1 MTDPSTHAAQAVPP
15 KGKYRWTI
23 CSLLFVATTINYID
37 RQVLGILAPD
47 LQRAIGWSEVEYGYI
62 VVAFQ
67 AAYAL
72 GLPLFGRFID
82 RFGTKLGYTVS
93 ILGWSIAAM
102 AHALASSALSFG
114 IARALLGITE
124 AGNFPAA
131 IKTTAEWFPKK
142 ERALATGIF
151 NSGANIG
158 AVVAPATVPWLAEHY
173 GWGGAFIATGAIGF
187 VWIAFWILLYERP
200 EKHKRL
206 QEAELQYIQSDRE
219 EATTEKVPMGVLLS
233 HKETWAFVIGKF
245 LTDPIWWFYLYWLP
259 KFLNAQ
265 YGLTLTNLGLPLI
278 AVYTMTTVGSIGGGW
293 LSSRLIGAGWEI
305 NRSRK
310 VVMLLCALLVVPIVF
325 LSGTVGLWQAVAF
338 IGLAAAAHQGWS
350 ANLFTFVSDVFP
362 KKAVGSVVGL
372 GGMAGSV
379 GGMLFAASA
388 GYLLEWT
395 GSYMT
400 LFYIAG
406 AAYLT
411 ALVIIQALVPR
422 MKPVEAL

>member
-1 MTDPSTHAAQAVPP
+1 MAASALSAEQAPP
-15 KGKYRWTI
+15 GGRYRWTI

-47 LQRAIGWSEVEYGYI
+47 LQKAIGWSEIEYGYI

-82 RFGTKLGYTVS
+82 RYGTKLGYTIS
-93 ILGWSIAAM
+93 IVGWSVAAM

-114 IARALLGITE
+114 IARALLGVSE
-124 AGNFPAA
+124 AGNFPAS

-158 AVVAPATVPWLAEHY
+158 AVVAPATVPWLAEHW

-187 VWIAFWILLYERP
+187 FWIIAWLLLYERP
-200 EKHKRL
+200 EISKRVSK
-206 QEAELQYIQSDRE
+206 EELAFILSDRE
-219 EATTEKVPMGVLLS
+219 EATKEKVPMAVLFR
-233 HKETWAFVIGKF
+233 HKETWAFVLGKF

-259 KFLNAQ
+259 KFLHTQ

-278 AVYTMTTVGSIGGGW
+278 AIYTMTTVGSIGGGW
-293 LSSRLIGAGWEI
+293 ASSRLIASGWAV
-305 NRSRK
+305 NSSRK
-310 VVMLLCALLVVPIVF
+310 LVMLICALLVVPIIF
-325 LSGTVGLWQAVAF
+325 MSGSSNLWIAVLF

-350 ANLFTFVSDVFP
+350 ANIFTLVSDMFP

-379 GGMLFAASA
+379 GGMLFSMTA

-406 AAYLT
+406 SAYVL
-411 ALVIIQALVPR
+411 ALVVIQVLVPKI
-422 MKPVEAL
+422 KPVEGI